1 MWINLP
7 RITFISI
14 LFIASFFVAAVIY
27 KSAVRPRFEIVYD
40 CNEAEMDVNFPV
52 EVKDRCVRLK
62 KQLAR
67 Y

>member
-7 RITFISI
+7 RITVISI
-14 LFIASFFVAAVIY
+14 LFIASFFFAAVIY

-40 CNEAEMDVNFPV
+40 CKEADMDTNFPV
-52 EVKDRCVRLK
+52 EVKDRCARLK
-62 KQLAR
+62 KQLTR

>member
-14 LFIASFFVAAVIY
+14 LFFASFFVAAVIY
-27 KSAVRPRFEIVYD
+27 KSVVRPRFEIVYD

-52 EVKDRCVRLK
+52 EVKDRCARLK

>member
-7 RITFISI
+7 RMATISI
-14 LFIASFFVAAVIY
+14 LFIASFFFAAVIY
-27 KSAVRPRFEIVYD
+27 KSSVRPRFEIVYD
-40 CNEAEMDVNFPV
+40 CKEADIDLNFPL
-52 EVKDRCVRLK
+52 EVKDRCARLK

>member
-7 RITFISI
+7 RITTISI
-14 LFIASFFVAAVIY
+14 LFIESFFFAAVIY
-27 KSAVRPRFEIVYD
+27 KSSVRPRFEIVYD
-40 CNEAEMDVNFPV
+40 CSEADANIAFPL
-52 EVKDRCVRLK
+52 EVKDRCARLK

>member
-7 RITFISI
+7 RITIISI
-14 LFIASFFVAAVIY
+14 LFFASFFFAAVIY
-27 KSAVRPRFEIVYD
+27 KSSVRPRFEIVYD
-40 CNEAEMDVNFPV
+40 CKEADMDVNFPV
-52 EVKDRCVRLK
+52 EVKDRCARRK

>member
-7 RITFISI
+7 RITVISI
-14 LFIASFFVAAVIY
+14 LFIASFFFAAVIY
-27 KSAVRPRFEIVYD
+27 KSAVRPSFEIVYN
-40 CNEAEMDVNFPV
+40 CNEAETDLNFPV
-52 EVKDRCVRLK
+52 EVKDRCARLK

>member
-7 RITFISI
+7 RIATISI
-14 LFIASFFVAAVIY
+14 LFIASFFFAAVIY

-40 CNEAEMDVNFPV
+40 CKEADVDLNFPL
-52 EVKDRCVRLK
+52 EVKDRCARLK

>member
-7 RITFISI
+7 RITVISI
-14 LFIASFFVAAVIY
+14 AFIASFFIVAVIY
-27 KSAVRPRFEIVYD
+27 KSAVRPRYEIVYD
-40 CNEAEMDVNFPV
+40 CNTADMDTNFPV
-52 EVKDRCVRLK
+52 EVKDRCARLK

>member
-7 RITFISI
+7 RITLISI

-40 CNEAEMDVNFPV
+40 CKEADMDVNFPV
-52 EVKDRCVRLK
+52 EVKDRCARLK

>member
-7 RITFISI
+7 RMATISI
-14 LFIASFFVAAVIY
+14 LFIASFFFAAVIY
-27 KSAVRPRFEIVYD
+27 KSSVRPRFEIVYD
-40 CNEAEMDVNFPV
+40 CKEADVDLNFPL
-52 EVKDRCVRLK
+52 EVKDRCARLK

>member
-7 RITFISI
+7 RIAFVSI
-14 LFIASFFVAAVIY
+14 LFFASFFVAAVIY
-27 KSAVRPRFEIVYD
+27 KSVVRPRFEIVYD
-40 CNEAEMDVNFPV
+40 CKEADMDVNFPL
-52 EVKDRCVRLK
+52 EVKDRCARLK

>member
-7 RITFISI
+7 RMATISI
-14 LFIASFFVAAVIY
+14 LFIASFFFAAVIY

-40 CNEAEMDVNFPV
+40 CKEADMDVNFPV
-52 EVKDRCVRLK
+52 EVKDRCARLK

>member
-7 RITFISI
+7 RITLISI

-27 KSAVRPRFEIVYD
+27 KSSVRPRFEIVYD
-40 CNEAEMDVNFPV
+40 CKEADMDVNFPV
-52 EVKDRCVRLK
+52 EVKDRCARLK

>member
-14 LFIASFFVAAVIY
+14 LFFASFFVAAVIY
-27 KSAVRPRFEIVYD
+27 KSAVRPRFEIVYN
-40 CNEAEMDVNFPV
+40 CSEAEADINFPV
-52 EVKDRCVRLK
+52 EVKDRCARLK

>member
-7 RITFISI
+7 RMATISI
-14 LFIASFFVAAVIY
+14 LFIASFFFAAVIY
-27 KSAVRPRFEIVYD
+27 KSSVRPRFEIVYD
-40 CNEAEMDVNFPV
+40 CKEADIDLNFPV
-52 EVKDRCVRLK
+52 EVKDRCARLK

>member
-7 RITFISI
+7 RITVISI
-14 LFIASFFVAAVIY
+14 AFIASFFFAAVIY

-40 CNEAEMDVNFPV
+40 CSEADMDVNFPV
-52 EVKDRCVRLK
+52 EVKDRCARLK

>member
-7 RITFISI
+7 RITVISI

-27 KSAVRPRFEIVYD
+27 KSSVRPRFEIVYD
-40 CNEAEMDVNFPV
+40 CKEADMDVNFPV
-52 EVKDRCVRLK
+52 EVKDRCARLK